1 MDSKNLAYFKRQLT
15 TELERLLQQE
25 VDTKT
30 ALLNTDRVCPDWVD
44 QALVESDLNFKLHIR
59 NRERRLINKIK
70 AALMRIEN
78 GTYGICEMC
87 GEDIPIKRLRVRPVT
102 DFCIECKS
110 AAELQERVL
119 ETGGALAMPALA
131 RRQA

>member
-1 MDSKNLAYFKRQLT
+1 MDSKNLAYFKRQLM

-110 AAELQERVL
+110 AAETQERVL
-119 ETGGALAMPALA
+119 ESGGALAMPAVA